1 VYRYDDLDKC
11 TMTGSDSGDGT
22 SPRSEVAIFCVS
34 AITVEKCR
42 KCLEVMG
49 QCE

>member
-11 TMTGSDSGDGT
+11 TMTGSDSSSDA
-22 SPRSEVAIFCVS
+22 SLRSEVAIFWMS
-34 AITVEKCR
+34 AIAESKGKKCS
-42 KCLEVMG
+42 EVMG